1 VRNCI
6 LPRITVGVR
15 VLGGLVVIGS
25 CLLSEGCKSS
35 REQKVIRW
43 VQSMPQS
50 PEDAQKHGVPYYSSY
65 KQWAAAGRNIG
76 GLEETLIRL
85 IKRDHFRK
93 VERWKIA
100 NALGEV
106 GSAKS
111 VPVLIRLLEDKSEAG
126 KMHDMR
132 EFAIYALGQIGD
144 ARAVEPLCRI
154 VSAADEVKRVRAAA
168 IRALRD
174 IGDPRAIPVVE
185 RVVDANIFTGLY
197 YSSIYQEL
205 AEGCLE
211 ELRSKAG
218 AK

>member
-6 LPRITVGVR
+6 RPSITVGVR
-15 VLGGLVVIGS
+15 VLGGLVLISS
-25 CLLSEGCKSS
+25 CLLFEGCKSS

-50 PEDAQKHGVPYYSSY
+50 PEDARKHGVPYYSTDE
-65 KQWAAAGRNIG
+65 QWAAAGRNTG

-85 IKRDHFRK
+85 IRRDHFRK

-111 VPVLIRLLEDKSEAG
+111 VPVLIRLLEDKSEADNL
-126 KMHDMR
+126 HDVR
-132 EFAIYALGQIGD
+132 KYAIHALGELGD
-144 ARAVEPLCRI
+144 ARAVVPLSRI
-154 VSAADEVKRVRAAA
+154 VSDEGEAEHVRLIA
-168 IRALRD
+168 IQALSN
-174 IGDPRAIPVVE
+174 IGDRRAIPVVE
-185 RVVDANIFTGLY
+185 RVVDANIFTGP
-197 YSSIYQEL
+197 YSSTYQQ
-205 AEGCLE
+205 AIEGYLE
-211 ELRSKAG
+211 ELRRKAG